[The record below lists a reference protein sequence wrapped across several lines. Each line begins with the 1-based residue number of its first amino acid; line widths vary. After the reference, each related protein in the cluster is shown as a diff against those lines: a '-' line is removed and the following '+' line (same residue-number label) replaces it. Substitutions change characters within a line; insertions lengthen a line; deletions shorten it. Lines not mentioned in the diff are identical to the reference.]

1 MGGNE
6 SSKRFAAL
14 LDSVL
19 TVDRHVEIL
28 TVRTHTRTQRHTHIH
43 IVTHMH
49 THNMHTRINILAL
62 THMHTLTQTCSRIPT
77 LAHTPSHT
85 SSHSHALKY
94 LRPLTHVCHVLTH
107 IFT

>member
-49 THNMHTRINILAL
+49 T
-62 THMHTLTQTCSRIPT
+62 LTQTCSHIPT